1 MTVAL
6 HGYRY
11 SVYAWIARFAL
22 HEKGVDY
29 DWVEV
34 NPFADDMPAAYLDL
48 HPFRRVPTLVDDG
61 FVLYE
66 TVAITRYLD
75 DKFDG
80 PPLRPAV
87 AEARAR
93 VDQILS
99 IVDSYVYWP
108 LVRQVFSHGVFA
120 ARTGGTADR
129 SEYHRGLAAAPRVL
143 DALDRLAAG
152 GGFLVGDTL
161 TLADI
166 HLAPML
172 SYFSTDDG
180 GMALLR
186 QRARLNTWWSA
197 VSTRPAF
204 LDTMPQLPEASA

>member
-1 MTVAL
+1 MTLEL
-6 HGYRY
+6 HGFRY

-34 NPFADDMPAAYLDL
+34 NPFADDVPAAYLDL
-48 HPFRRVPTLVDDG
+48 HPFCRVPALVDGD
-61 FVLYE
+61 FALYE
-66 TVAITRYLD
+66 TGAITRYID

-80 PPLRPAV
+80 PALRPA
-87 AEARAR
+87 APEARAR

-120 ARTGGTADR
+120 ARVGSPADR
-129 SEYHRGLAAAPRVL
+129 AEYESGLAAAPRVL

-152 GGFLVGDTL
+152 GDCLVGDTL

-166 HLAPML
+166 RRRRHGAAPP
-172 SYFSTDDG
+172 
-180 GMALLR
+180 
-186 QRARLNTWWSA
+186 
-197 VSTRPAF
+197 TRPPQHVVDFHLDAADIHRDKAATAGAAG
-204 LDTMPQLPEASA
+204 LDTTT